1 MAASSNE
8 VAMSKFQV
16 RVLRP
21 SANETEFVRALRL
34 IGRVD
39 LTQAHEL
46 AMHLTRVQGTVVV
59 AGVDLPVADHIA
71 ATLNASGAQ
80 AQVEPSSIDSP
91 MLCAPAANVIYEWG
105 ALRTVRARK
114 AG

>member
-1 MAASSNE
+1 
-8 VAMSKFQV
+8 MSKYQV
-16 RVLRP
+16 CVLRP

-46 AMHLTRVQGTVVV
+46 AMHLTRVHGTVVV
-59 AGVDLPVADHIA
+59 AGVDLQVAQHIA
-71 ATLNASGAQ
+71 ATLNATGAE
-80 AQVEPSSIDSP
+80 AQVQPSSLDSP
-91 MLCAPAANVIYEWG
+91 MLCTPAANVIYEWG